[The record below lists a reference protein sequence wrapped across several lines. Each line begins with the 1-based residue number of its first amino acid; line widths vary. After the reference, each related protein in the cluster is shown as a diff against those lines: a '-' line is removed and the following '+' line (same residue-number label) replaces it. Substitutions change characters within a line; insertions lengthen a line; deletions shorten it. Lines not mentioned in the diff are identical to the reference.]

1 MNNIYNPDMECLK
14 RSELESLQLDRLK
27 SLVDYCEKNVPFYNK
42 RLSEAGVTADKIKTL
57 SDIKYIPYTTK
68 EDLRDTYPFGLFGV
82 KPKELVRLHASSGTT
97 GNPTVVGYT
106 RADLDN
112 WAEQVARIVV
122 AAGAT
127 DESMVQICFGYGM
140 FTGALGLHY
149 GLERIGATVVPT
161 SSGNTEKQL
170 KFMRDFKSDAIVATP
185 SYCLYLAEAAQELSD
200 VHPMSEYFV
209 KFGILGSES
218 TTVAMRKRIEERWG
232 GGLFT
237 TDNYGIS
244 ELNGPGISGECH
256 LRQGLHICEDHFLCE
271 IVDPKTLE
279 VMDRGDTGEM
289 VITNLTKRGLP
300 MLRYRTK
307 DITSINYDTCEC
319 GRTSARMVKLTGRS
333 DDMIKV
339 RGVNVFPTQLE
350 STLIE
355 TPEVT
360 AHYRLIVR
368 SEKHFDSLE
377 VQIEL
382 ADEALLTKPLAL
394 EKIRSKL
401 DKKVHDTLGIK
412 VEVTLVAPKAL
423 ERFTGKAKRV
433 FDMRDK

>member
-1 MNNIYNPDMECLK
+1 MANIFNPDAECMDRK
-14 RSELESLQLDRLK
+14 ELESLQLQRLR
-27 SLVDYCEKNVPFYNK
+27 SLVDYCERNVPFYQK
-42 RLSEAGVTADKIKTL
+42 RLSDAGVTADKIKTL

-106 RADLDN
+106 KGDIDS
-112 WAEQVARIVV
+112 WSEQVARIVT
-122 AAGAT
+122 AGGAT

-170 KFMRDFKSDAIVATP
+170 KFMRDFKTDAIVATP
-185 SYCLYLAEAAQELSD
+185 SYCLYLAEAAVELAD
-200 VHPMSEYFV
+200 THPMSEYGI

-218 TTVAMRKRIEERWG
+218 TTEAMRNRIEERWG
-232 GGLFT
+232 GGIFT

-271 IVDPKTLE
+271 IIDSNSLDVLE
-279 VMDRGDTGEM
+279 RGDVGEM

-307 DITSINYDTCEC
+307 DITSINYDKCEC
-319 GRTSARMVKLTGRS
+319 GRTSARMTKIMGRS

-350 STLIE
+350 GALIE
-355 TPEVT
+355 AEGVT
-360 AHYRLIVR
+360 AHYRLVVR
-368 SEKHFDSLE
+368 TEQFFDSLE
-377 VQIEL
+377 VQIEVDD
-382 ADEALLTKPLAL
+382 AGLLTMPLAL
-394 EKIRSKL
+394 EKIKRRL

-412 VEVTLVAPKAL
+412 VEITLVEPKSL

-433 FDMRDK
+433 HDLRVK